1 VTTYELPL
9 PYGQRLPL
17 TANKARSGTHH
28 HVQNALKRGVHADVA
43 ALVAAH
49 RVPPLPGADLTLTW
63 QLPNRVR
70 RDCTGMSW
78 LMKAIEDGLVLAGTI
93 PGDDWRYVRT
103 TTMRVIPPM
112 RGEAGVMTL
121 TITEAT
127 R

>member
-1 VTTYELPL
+1 VTTYTLPL

-103 TTMRVIPPM
+103 TTMRVLPPT
-112 RGEAGVMTL
+112 GEAGVMTL
-121 TITEAT
+121 TITEAD

>member
-1 VTTYELPL
+1 MTTYTLPL

-17 TANKARSGTHH
+17 TANKARSGAHH

-63 QLPNRVR
+63 HLPNRVR
-70 RDCTGMSW
+70 RDVDGLSW
-78 LMKAIEDGLVLAGTI
+78 LGKALLDGLVAAGVL
-93 PGDDWRYVRT
+93 PADDWRFVREM
-103 TTMRVIPPM
+103 TMRVLPPT
-112 RGEAGVMTL
+112 GEAGVMTL
-121 TITEAT
+121 TITEAD